1 MVSVLLVVVFCQRLC
16 FVLHIV
22 TLLVGMVENDIS
34 MVENNSLHDVVVIHF
49 LLLLFLCYYLNLF
62 ALVIV
67 LPLLSSSV
75 YSNIALF
82 IWWNIS
88 R

>member
-62 ALVIV
+62 ELVIV